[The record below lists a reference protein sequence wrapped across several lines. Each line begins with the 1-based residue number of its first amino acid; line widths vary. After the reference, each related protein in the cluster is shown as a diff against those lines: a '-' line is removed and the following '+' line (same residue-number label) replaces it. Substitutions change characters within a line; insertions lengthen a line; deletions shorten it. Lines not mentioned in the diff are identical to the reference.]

1 MRKIR
6 REKSIKQKLAM
17 TLVVAIIIILA
28 FTNCCLATGGIQ
40 GTTLVT
46 GTQKLLTDLT
56 NWLMVLVPIVAVVL
70 IVYFLIRKSA
80 ADEMDGKRWDNRI
93 KTVIICCIG
102 AIIASGLINVLI
114 GYYQ

>member
-1 MRKIR
+1 MKEIRK
-6 REKSIKQKLAM
+6 EKSIKQKLARI
-17 TLVVAIIIILA
+17 LVVAIITILA
-28 FTNCCLATGGIQ
+28 FTNCCFATGGIQ

-46 GTQKLLTDLT
+46 GTQKLLNDLT
-56 NWLMVLVPIVAVVL
+56 SWFMVLVPIVAVVL

-93 KTVIICCIG
+93 KTVIVCSIG
-102 AIIASGLINVLI
+102 AVIASGLINVII